1 MRSATFFVLASL
13 ALAACCKK
21 PVCPVCPAPLPP
33 QIVEVVKPCEV
44 PPPVITL
51 KPEDVPSPDVAQA
64 VTFSPE
70 AAIRLGQS
78 IVAWANFAAL
88 VRAKCGDRRPVRVP

>member
-13 ALAACCKK
+13 LAACCPKTT
-21 PVCPVCPAPLPP
+21 CPVCPAPLPP
-33 QIVEVVKPCEV
+33 RIVEVVKPCEV

-51 KPEDVPSPDVAQA
+51 KPEDVPSPDASQA

-70 AAIRLGQS
+70 AVVRLAQS
-78 IVAWANFAAL
+78 IVAWANYEAL
-88 VRAKCGDRRPVRVP
+88 VRAKCGAVPVPGG